1 MLVRVLF
8 ALAVIAVAIDIY
20 TIADIA
26 LTARNRLRSLNKFVW
41 IVVVVLIP
49 VVGAILWFVLGKSRA
64 SSVNSVLG
72 ADDDPNFQSPG
83 SETSRDRIARLED
96 ELRRLDDEE
105 NMPPDPF
112 TDNPDEPGPDK
123 R

>member
-41 IVVVVLIP
+41 IVVVIVIP

-72 ADDDPNFQSPG
+72 ADDDPNFQPPG
-83 SETSRDRIARLED
+83 SESARDRIARLED

>member
-64 SSVNSVLG
+64 SNVNNVLG

-112 TDNPDEPGPDK
+112 TDNPDESGPDK

>member
-64 SSVNSVLG
+64 SNVNNVLG
-72 ADDDPNFQSPG
+72 ADDDPNFRSPG

>member
-64 SSVNSVLG
+64 SNVNNVLG

-112 TDNPDEPGPDK
+112 TENPDEPGPDK

>member
-64 SSVNSVLG
+64 SNVNNVLG

>member
-64 SSVNSVLG
+64 SSVNNVLG

>member
-26 LTARNRLRSLNKFVW
+26 LTNRNRLRSLNKFVW
-41 IVVVVLIP
+41 IVVVILIP

-64 SSVNSVLG
+64 SNVNNVLG

-112 TDNPDEPGPDK
+112 TDDSDEPGPDK

>member
-41 IVVVVLIP
+41 IVVVIVIP

-72 ADDDPNFQSPG
+72 ADDDPNFQPPG
-83 SETSRDRIARLED
+83 SESARDRIARLED

-112 TDNPDEPGPDK
+112 TDNPDEPSPDK

>member
-41 IVVVVLIP
+41 MVVVIGIP

-72 ADDDPNFQSPG
+72 ADDDPNFQPPG
-83 SETSRDRIARLED
+83 SESARDRIARLED

>member
-64 SSVNSVLG
+64 SNANNVLG

>member
-1 MLVRVLF
+1 MIVRVLF

-64 SSVNSVLG
+64 SSVNNVLG

>member
-26 LTARNRLRSLNKFVW
+26 LTARNRLRSLNKFLW
-41 IVVVVLIP
+41 IVVVILIP

-64 SSVNSVLG
+64 SNVNNVLG

-112 TDNPDEPGPDK
+112 TDDSDEPGPDK

>member
-64 SSVNSVLG
+64 STENSVLG

-83 SETSRDRIARLED
+83 SESARDRMARLED

>member
-20 TIADIA
+20 TIADFA

-64 SSVNSVLG
+64 SSVNNVLG

>member
-20 TIADIA
+20 AIADIA

-41 IVVVVLIP
+41 IVIVIVIP

-64 SSVNSVLG
+64 SNVNNVLG

>member
-64 SSVNSVLG
+64 SSVNNVLG

-112 TDNPDEPGPDK
+112 TDNPDEPGPDI

>member
-41 IVVVVLIP
+41 IVIVIVIP

>member
-26 LTARNRLRSLNKFVW
+26 LTARNRLRSLNKFAW

-64 SSVNSVLG
+64 SNVNNVLG

>member
-41 IVVVVLIP
+41 IVVVILIP

-64 SSVNSVLG
+64 SNVNTVLG

>member
-64 SSVNSVLG
+64 SNVNNVLG

-112 TDNPDEPGPDK
+112 TDNPDDPGPDK